1 MSKRLQVLM
10 PDKEM
15 EEIQLLASRQKLSVG
30 EWVRNTLSEAR
41 NAKSLLD
48 PESKLRAIR
57 SATEYSFPTADIDQ
71 MLSEIAQGYPTD
83 LP

>member
-1 MSKRLQVLM
+1 MSKRLQILM

-30 EWVRNTLSEAR
+30 EWVRSTLSEAR
-41 NAKSLLD
+41 NAKSMID

-57 SATEYSFPTADIDQ
+57 SAAEYSFPTGDIDQ
-71 MLSEIAQGYPTD
+71 MLAEIAQGYPTD